1 MSSNLQLDPA
11 NSTKT
16 DYHNNVDN
24 LTYFEGDLNVTQ
36 EMFDVFYKTARS
48 TRAIRRDRKMLWP
61 EGTIYYA
68 FHASVNAA
76 TRTMILG
83 AMHEIEQET
92 CLRFH
97 PWMLNQ
103 ADYIDFTGEGDR
115 CLSSIGK
122 TGGKQFIHLPK
133 SCRNHGVVLH
143 EIIHALG
150 LWHEQSRPD
159 RDSYVQVLA
168 DNIQSGKQQNFRTRK
183 SIEVDSYGEM
193 YDYGSIMHYGLN
205 AFSGNNKP
213 TLKVINT
220 AEYVRQGQPKIGQ
233 RNHMSN
239 SDIVQ
244 LNRRYNCLGSGVA
257 GNLLV
262 YVKNGH
268 GLIDHYGDIMYVNI
282 TVVDDR
288 KQHVTQTIH
297 PDPETSQTEE
307 GQAQEFY
314 RWIEFGKRTSWQ
326 YVEISVWN
334 KSDQYLST
342 ELHTFSVNTGH
353 RKNLQFCGD
362 KKCSIRLYFAY
373 TLTPPCDNNYNNCSI
388 HHCIEKLSNSCQINN
403 QRLLNTRIGY
413 FSDYSEDEEQ
423 WLSSNLYIVMTA
435 YSLDKNIKNLQTV
448 TGHYSVINETVKW
461 NSWLDFGVQSWIWF
475 TLKVYVHNETT
486 HNVELL
492 CNLTTHSIN
501 YTNSLKHV
509 KMSCLDGYL
518 FYDYYFWYVGCTA
531 TFTQTNHQ
539 LASYSC
545 SYVTIISIL
554 YMNNEENE

>member
-1 MSSNLQLDPA
+1 M
-11 NSTKT
+11 
-16 DYHNNVDN
+16 HN
-24 LTYFEGDLNVTQ
+24 
-36 EMFDVFYKTARS
+36 
-48 TRAIRRDRKMLWP
+48 
-61 EGTIYYA
+61 
-68 FHASVNAA
+68 
-76 TRTMILG
+76 
-83 AMHEIEQET
+83 
-92 CLRFH
+92 
-97 PWMLNQ
+97 
-103 ADYIDFTGEGDR
+103 
-115 CLSSIGK
+115 
-122 TGGKQFIHLPK
+122 
-133 SCRNHGVVLH
+133 
-143 EIIHALG
+143 
-150 LWHEQSRPD
+150 
-159 RDSYVQVLA
+159 
-168 DNIQSGKQQNFRTRK
+168 
-183 SIEVDSYGEM
+183 
-193 YDYGSIMHYGLN
+193 GLN
-205 AFSGNNKP
+205 ALSGNNKP

-244 LNRRYNCLGSGVA
+244 LNRMYNCLGSGVA

-268 GLIDHYGDIMYVNI
+268 GLINHYGDIMYVNI
-282 TVVDDR
+282 TAVDDR

-314 RWIEFGKRTSWQ
+314 RWIEFGKRISWQ

-342 ELHTFSVNTGH
+342 ELLTFSVNTGH
-353 RKNLQFCGD
+353 RRNLQFCGD

-388 HHCIEKLSNSCQINN
+388 HHCVEKLSNSCQINN
-403 QRLLNTRIGY
+403 QGLLNTRIGY
-413 FSDYSEDEEQ
+413 FSDYSADEEQ
-423 WLSSNLYIVMTA
+423 WLSSNLYVVVTA
-435 YSLDKNIKNLQTV
+435 YSLDENIKNLQIV

-492 CNLTTHSIN
+492 CNSTTHSIN

-518 FYDYYFWYVGCTA
+518 FYDYYFWYVGYTE
-531 TFTQTNHQ
+531 TLTQTNLQ
-539 LASYSC
+539 LAYYSC